1 LTLNIGQTGK
11 LDTGEGEISPAP
23 APVRVWDLPVRLS
36 HGLFILLIVAAW
48 WTESHGQ
55 MDWHI
60 RIGCALIGVLIFR
73 LLWGLFG
80 GSTARF
86 SAFLR
91 GPVAVVG
98 YARKLARGEPTD
110 PSIGHNPMG
119 GWSVAALLGAM
130 TGQVCLGLFSV
141 DTDGLVSGP
150 LADRVSFDQ
159 GRFAAHWHGVLF
171 NILLG
176 LIGLHLCAIAFYA
189 LIREENLISAM
200 LTGERRI
207 LIGPV
212 SGPINALTSAPIW
225 RLGLAAV
232 IGLTVSLWAG
242 TGFKV

>member
-1 LTLNIGQTGK
+1 MRQASD
-11 LDTGEGEISPAP
+11 LDAGEGGGSQTPTPI
-23 APVRVWDLPVRLS
+23 RVWDLPVRLS
-36 HGLFILLIVAAW
+36 HGLFILLIAAAW

-159 GRFAAHWHGVLF
+159 GRFAAHWHGILF

-176 LIGLHLCAIAFYA
+176 LIGLHLCAVAFYA
-189 LIREENLISAM
+189 LIRRETLVGAM
-200 LTGERRI
+200 VTGERRV
-207 LIGPV
+207 LPGSTTDV
-212 SGPINALTSAPIW
+212 TKALAPAPIW
-225 RLGLAAV
+225 RFRVAVIIGLAA
-232 IGLTVSLWAG
+232 SLWAG